1 MDRNSI
7 TGLLLMVMLTM
18 VYFYFF
24 APEPPEPP
32 ADSNI
37 TITDSLSNSDHASI
51 SGDSSVLTAGDA
63 SGNNLTK
70 EAQDSL
76 VNDELKDKYSDL
88 YKLVEGEEEIITV
101 KTEKLTVNIST
112 KGGMIKSAYLNDYK
126 TFDSLPLP
134 IVMEHPGNEF
144 YFEFGFNN
152 RAIRSDELYFTPSVK
167 TLQLTGEDTQT
178 LSLKAEISEGRYI
191 EQIYTFAG
199 NTYDLDYDIK
209 FEGVRESLGKTSFY
223 DLSWTSHI
231 PKTEQDVKNMRQ
243 KSSMVYRLGDDV
255 EKMSPSDEIEKE
267 KLSALVKWVSYK
279 SQFFSQILIADE
291 PLRSGN
297 VTMSTPAD
305 ESYNRKM
312 ESKYIVDI
320 GKSDS
325 ESTGF
330 KMYLGPNEYNVL
342 RSYDLELEEE
352 MDLGWWIVGWINI
365 GTVYIFKFLERF
377 IDNYG
382 LIIIVL
388 AIAIRL
394 LMFPLSYKSFVSMA
408 KMRVVNNTPEM
419 KALDEKHKDD
429 PQKLQLAK
437 MGIYREMGVSM
448 FGGCLPM
455 LLSYP
460 FLIALFFFF
469 PQSVELRQQS
479 FLWAHDL
486 STYDSIL
493 NLPFSIPAY
502 GDHVS
507 LFTILMAISTFVY
520 TLYQQQSQPATGA
533 NSQFKYIAYIMPVFL
548 LVFLNSY
555 AAGLSLYYFMSNLIQ
570 ISQTTIIRLFLDDEK
585 LLAQMHEAKKAKKKK
600 GKGGKDGKGGSGGQS
615 KSRLEQWVEK
625 QQKKQQEAL
634 KQRKTETGPNRRT
647 RRNSK

>member
-7 TGLLLMVMLTM
+7 TGMLLMVLLTM

-24 APEPPEPP
+24 APDPPKPP
-32 ADSNI
+32 AESNVVV
-37 TITDSLSNSDHASI
+37 TDSLDNDQNPPLTDNP
-51 SGDSSVLTAGDA
+51 GTLTAVEGTNEEEADSAA
-63 SGNNLTK
+63 STQL
-70 EAQDSL
+70 Q
-76 VNDELKDKYSDL
+76 DKYSEF
-88 YKLVEGEEEIITV
+88 YKLVDGEEETVTV

-112 KGGMIKSAYLNDYK
+112 KGGMIESAYLNEYQ

-134 IVMEHPGNEF
+134 VIANHPENQF
-144 YFEFGFNN
+144 FLNFAFNN
-152 RAIRSDELYFTPSVK
+152 RSIRTDELFFTPSMKSLEVN
-167 TLQLTGEDTQT
+167 GEETQI
-178 LSLKAEISEGRYI
+178 LSLKAEISPEKYI
-191 EQIYTFAG
+191 EQVYTFTG
-199 NTYDLDYDIK
+199 NTYDVDYGIN
-209 FEGVRESLGKTSFY
+209 FVGIREDMGRGSFY
-223 DLSWTSHI
+223 NISWVSHL
-231 PKTEQDVKNMRQ
+231 PKTELDITNMRN
-243 KSSMVYRLGDDV
+243 KSSIVYRLGDDV
-255 EKMSPSDEIEKE
+255 EKMSPSDDLTKE
-267 KLSALVKWVSYK
+267 KLTALVKWVSFK
-279 SQFFSQILIADE
+279 SQFFSHILIAEE

-297 VTMSTPAD
+297 VTMTTPENED
-305 ESYNRKM
+305 YNRKM
-312 ESKYIVDI
+312 QAEFIVDI
-320 GKSDS
+320 GKSQS
-325 ESTGF
+325 ESTNF
-330 KMYLGPNEYNVL
+330 KIYMGPNEYNVL
-342 RSYDLELEEE
+342 NSYKLELQEQ

-365 GTVYIFKFLERF
+365 GTVYAFKFLEKF
-377 IDNYG
+377 IGNYG

-394 LMFPLSYKSFVSMA
+394 LMFPLSYKSYVSMA
-408 KMRVVNNTPEM
+408 KMRVLNNTPEM
-419 KALDEKHKDD
+419 KALDAKHKDD
-429 PQKLQLAK
+429 PQKLQMAK

-493 NLPFSIPAY
+493 NLPFTIPAY

-507 LFTILMAISTFVY
+507 LFTILMAISTFIY

-555 AAGLSLYYFMSNLIQ
+555 ASGLSLYYFMSNLIQ
-570 ISQTTIIRLFLDDEK
+570 ITQTTVIRYFLDDEK
-585 LLAQMHEAKKAKKKK
+585 LLGQMRATQKSRKKK
-600 GKGGKDGKGGSGGQS
+600 GKGGKGAKGGDGGGKT

-625 QQKKQQEAL
+625 QQRKQQEAL
-634 KQRKTETGPNRRT
+634 KERKAQGGTNRRT